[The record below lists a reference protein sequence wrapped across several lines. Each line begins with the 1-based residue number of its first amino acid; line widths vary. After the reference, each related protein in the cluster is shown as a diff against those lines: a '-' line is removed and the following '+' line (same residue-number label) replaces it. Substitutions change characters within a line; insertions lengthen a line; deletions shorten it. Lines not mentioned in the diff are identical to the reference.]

1 MKLQEERRPMS
12 KSLPETALNEA
23 GGRLALA
30 TEEAQAFAHPQPL
43 TRGSSALVL
52 RFARG
57 ISLLFSPATI
67 SVPFV
72 LLVSLYRSS
81 SLWPSLGFALLTLG
95 FVCAAPLLYVV
106 LAVRLGLVSDLDLTR
121 RHERWHPFLVS
132 LFSYS
137 LGLLLLLLL
146 HAPQSLEL
154 ALSLTLLL
162 GLLLLLI
169 TLWWKISI
177 HAAALA
183 GAATVLTILYGLIFL
198 PSFLLLG
205 LVCWSRVVL
214 GRHTPAQVIS
224 GALLSMGLALGVLL
238 LVGL

>member
-1 MKLQEERRPMS
+1 MKLQEERGPMS
-12 KSLPETALNEA
+12 KLIPETALDRA

-30 TEEAQAFAHPQPL
+30 QEDSQVFADPQPL
-43 TRGSSALVL
+43 RPGPSAYVL
-52 RFARG
+52 RLARG
-57 ISLLFSPATI
+57 ISLVCSPAAI

-72 LLVSLYRSS
+72 LLVALYRCS
-81 SLWPSLGFALLTLG
+81 SLWPALGFALLTLG
-95 FVCAAPLLYVV
+95 FVCAGPLFYVL
-106 LAVRLGLVSDLDLTR
+106 LAMRLGLVSDLDLTR

-132 LFSYS
+132 LLSYG

-146 HAPQSLEL
+146 HAPRSLEL

-177 HAAALA
+177 HAATLA
-183 GAATVLTILYGLIFL
+183 GAATVLTALYGLVFL
-198 PSFLLLG
+198 PSFLLLV
-205 LVCWSRVVL
+205 LVCWSRVAL

-224 GALLSMGLALGVLL
+224 GALLSMSLALGLLL